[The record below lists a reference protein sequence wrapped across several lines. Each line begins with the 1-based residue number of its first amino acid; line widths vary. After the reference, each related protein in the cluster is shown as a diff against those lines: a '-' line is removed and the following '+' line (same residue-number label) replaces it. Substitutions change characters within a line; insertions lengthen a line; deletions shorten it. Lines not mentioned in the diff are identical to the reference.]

1 MKKSILLF
9 AVALGLLTACNP
21 QKEEGSMGVTN
32 ISADQLLAN
41 STFEQYS
48 DAACTTPAADGNYIK
63 FNCPNVSSLTI
74 FYLKADGEEQV
85 LSSGKSGGVFNF
97 TPKRGSD
104 PTQTVYFRYINQNG
118 EEVTASKEFTLVVA
132 ADLAPEIK
140 NLASNAGSKKWKW
153 DTSVN
158 GQAWGNFAYAMGN
171 GEDFFLNG
179 ANQWWGC
186 TPDLLWSKDEGG
198 QYGHTDGDDSKAG
211 EGDPNA
217 YMVFTEDGDVT
228 TYDKTGKALRS
239 GKYTVTNYDGTRHDV
254 GGNPWDLGTLTT
266 SEPAIMFPYMING
279 GGTTVTEFEILGMND
294 DQLVLVYPGSAVAGS
309 WSEATFWRFVAVE
322 NEDLLYKDW
331 AWDLSVNDGQAWGNF
346 AYAMGNG
353 QEFAE
358 DAANQWWGCNPDLLW
373 SQGEGGQYGHTDG
386 DDSKAGEGSVNAYMT
401 LDDTGKITTYDA
413 NGNAL
418 RSANFS
424 FELFDKRADVGGNPW
439 NIGTFTTT
447 APAVMFP
454 YMINGGGTTVT
465 EFEIL
470 GLTGTKLVLVYPGTA
485 TPGNWNEATF
495 WRFTKK

>member
-74 FYLKADGEEQV
+74 FYLKADGSEQV

-266 SEPAIMFPYMING
+266 SEPAIMYPYMING
-279 GGTTVTEFEILGMND
+279 GGKTVTEFEILGMND

-309 WSEATFWRFVAVE
+309 WNEATFWRFVAVE